1 MMQKMLI
8 IGLGVIGV
16 IIAWLY
22 VMPYLIFLVSPFSW
36 SEADIN
42 KNGFLSPTEA
52 DYYGSYGKRLY
63 EDGGKN
69 CFEYYA
75 MKDGLTLKKTCK

>member
-22 VMPYLIFLVSPFSW
+22 VMPYLMFLVSPFSW

-63 EDGGKN
+63 DDRPLRIVAKESPN
-69 CFEYYA
+69 RVA
-75 MKDGLTLKKTCK
+75 ANR

>member
-1 MMQKMLI
+1 MQKMLI

-22 VMPYLIFLVSPFSW
+22 VMPYLMFLVSPFSW

-63 EDGGKN
+63 DDRPLRIVAKESPN
-69 CFEYYA
+69 RVA
-75 MKDGLTLKKTCK
+75 ANR

>member
-22 VMPYLIFLVSPFSW
+22 VMLYLMFLVSPFSW

-63 EDGGKN
+63 DDRPLRIVAKESPN
-69 CFEYYA
+69 RVA
-75 MKDGLTLKKTCK
+75 ANR